1 MNKNLIL
8 GAAVALTCVTGSVVQ
23 LPTVEAGSIWWQ
35 GTKSQEENAHRLIV
49 KELGGQ
55 EPEAYSE
62 KAKEQAR
69 VVYHLQERICNANGI
84 EITSD
89 KFTSD
94 RDFRTK
100 IHPIEVIDNYH
111 KGGIS
116 VGAGYIYIGV
126 DCFRMSPNSS
136 HFDNMATSMTIAHE
150 IVHGIKGHSQ
160 PCFIWESDSH
170 EINAEKGSIELTDKL
185 PEGGWGMYLVDRVNH
200 GNAYPNSNKSIM
212 KSLAKKTNGKITIKA
227 PDELYYNASDGK
239 PYRLVV
245 GSRTTDTEDAYFGGQ
260 IAYCIAKDAL
270 TLNSIQIMENNL
282 RDVINFDADYL
293 LVCKSD
299 KLPNGYRILAGIGRK
314 GYTVAYKNDVYS
326 DLDTLKDYVRNN
338 SPIGKYEELEKKGIP
353 AGGPFVWRAWLACAV
368 AHDVGKNKK

>member
-8 GAAVALTCVTGSVVQ
+8 GAVVAFVCANGSVVQ
-23 LPTVEAGSIWWQ
+23 QPTADAGSVWWQ

-49 KELGGQ
+49 KKLGGE
-55 EPEAYSE
+55 EPVSYSD

-69 VVYHLQERICNANGI
+69 VVHHLQERICDVNGI

-94 RDFRTK
+94 RDFKTK
-100 IHPIEVIDNYH
+100 IHPIEVIDNYYD
-111 KGGIS
+111 GGLS

-126 DCFRMSPNSS
+126 DCFRMSPNNS

-150 IVHGIKGHSQ
+150 ITHGIKGHSQ
-160 PCFIWESDSH
+160 PCFIWETDSH

-185 PEGGWGMYLVDRVNH
+185 PEGGWGMYLVDQVNH
-200 GNAYPNSNKSIM
+200 GNAYPNSNKNIM

-227 PDELYYNASDGK
+227 PDEIYYNASDGK
-239 PYRLVV
+239 PYRLAV
-245 GSRTTDTEDAYFGGQ
+245 GSRISDTEDAYFGGQ
-260 IAYCIAKDAL
+260 LAYCIAKDAL
-270 TLNSIQIMENNL
+270 TLNSIQVMENNL

-314 GYTVAYKNDVYS
+314 GYKLEYKEDVYS
-326 DLDTLKDYVRNN
+326 DLETLKYYVRTG
-338 SPIGKYEELEKKGIP
+338 SSIGIYQELENKGIP
-353 AGGPFVWRAWLACAV
+353 EGGPFVWRAWLACAV
-368 AHDVGKNKK
+368 ARDMGKNR